1 MMPFHGFRGGPDRG
15 LRLQRDRVYLRYP
28 VQSDWRA
35 WSALRADSQAFLA
48 SWEPTWARDALSR
61 GAFRRRLK
69 TYWAEMRQGVTHSFL
84 IFRAADDVLLGGV
97 TLSNLRRGVAQTA
110 TLGYWIGAVHARQ
123 GYVTEALWA
132 VLEYAF
138 QRLGLHRVEAA
149 CLLGNEASRRLLL
162 KSGFQE
168 EGYAREYLRINGSW
182 QDHQLFAILR
192 SEFSARR
199 TD

>member
-1 MMPFHGFRGGPDRG
+1 MPFQGFRGGQERD
-15 LRLQRDRVYLRYP
+15 LRLRRDRVYLRYP
-28 VQSDWRA
+28 VQRDWRA
-35 WSALRADSQAFLA
+35 WSALRADSQAFLVP
-48 SWEPTWARDALSR
+48 WEPTWAHDALSR

-69 TYWAEMRQGVTHSFL
+69 MHRTEMRQGVTHSFL
-84 IFRAADDVLLGGV
+84 IFRAADDALLGGI

-110 TLGYWIGAVHARQ
+110 TLGYWIGAAHARQ
-123 GYVTEALWA
+123 GYVTEALGA

-149 CLLGNEASRRLLL
+149 CLADNEASRRLLL
-162 KSGFQE
+162 KCGFQE

-192 SEFSARR
+192 AEFSASR
-199 TD
+199 TN

>member
-1 MMPFHGFRGGPDRG
+1 MPFQGFRGGPDRG
-15 LRLQRDRVYLRYP
+15 LRLQRGRVYLRYP
-28 VQSDWRA
+28 VQRDWRA

-48 SWEPTWARDALSR
+48 SWEPTWAQDALSR

-69 TYWAEMRQGVTHSFL
+69 TYRAEMRQGVTHSFL
-84 IFRAADDVLLGGV
+84 IFRAADDALLGGI

-138 QRLGLHRVEAA
+138 RRLGLHRVEAA
-149 CLLGNEASRRLLL
+149 CLPGNEASRRLLL
-162 KSGFQE
+162 KSGFRE

-182 QDHQLFAILR
+182 QDHQLFAVLR
-192 SEFSARR
+192 DEFSARG
-199 TD
+199 TN

>member
-1 MMPFHGFRGGPDRG
+1 MQFQSFLGGQNRG
-15 LRLQRDRVYLRYP
+15 LRLRRDRIYLRYP
-28 VQSDWRA
+28 VQQDWHE

-48 SWEPTWARDALSR
+48 PWEPTWAHDALSR

-69 TYWAEMRQGVTHSFL
+69 MYRTEMRQGVTHSFL
-84 IFRAADDVLLGGV
+84 IFRTADDALLGGI

-123 GYVTEALWA
+123 GYVTEALGA
-132 VLEYAF
+132 VLEFAF
-138 QRLGLHRVEAA
+138 RRLGLHRIEAA
-149 CLLGNEASRRLLL
+149 CLSHNEASRRLLL
-162 KSGFQE
+162 KCGFQE

-192 SEFSARR
+192 GEFPASA

>member
-1 MMPFHGFRGGPDRG
+1 MYFQGFLGSQERG

-28 VQSDWRA
+28 LQSDWRA

-48 SWEPTWARDALSR
+48 PWEPSWAHDALSR

-69 TYWAEMRQGVTHSFL
+69 MYRAEMRQGVTHSFL
-84 IFRAADDVLLGGV
+84 IFRTTDDALLGGV
-97 TLSNLRRGVAQTA
+97 TLSNLRRGVAQSA
-110 TLGYWIGAVHARQ
+110 TLGYWIGASHARH
-123 GYVTEALWA
+123 GYSSEALRA

-138 QRLGLHRVEAA
+138 QRLGLHRLEAA
-149 CLLGNEASRRLLL
+149 CLPHNEASRRLLL
-162 KSGFQE
+162 SCGFQD

-192 SEFSARR
+192 GDSSGSG
-199 TD
+199 TN